1 MSDKH
6 AGFVKGEY
14 IIKNSKMPI
23 NLLDEINKKEEE
35 N

>member
-14 IIKNSKMPI
+14 IIKNPKASSKQ
-23 NLLDEINKKEEE
+23 LDEINEKEEY
-35 N
+35 